1 MLLNFNAATVAPATA
16 FEVLPAGWYTGRIVD
31 TEEKPTAAGTGS
43 YLQLEIEIVAPQ
55 QFVGRK
61 LWDRLNLK
69 NPNPKAEEIAFQT
82 LSAICHAT
90 GVLQLAQ
97 SQQLHGI
104 PMEVKVGLSKPTAE
118 YPDPRNEIKGYR
130 SVQGPHFGAAPAA
143 TAAPQAMAPQPMAQ
157 PVVQPQAQP
166 AQQWQQPAAAAP
178 AAAQPVQQAPAAP
191 AAQPWAQP
199 AQAAAPAV
207 EQPVA
212 QPAAAPVAEQ
222 PAWANNA
229 PQQGAPV
236 AQQAAAAPAAGPAP
250 ELTVVQQPATDPAA
264 QQAAAAGKAPW
275 QQ

>member
-16 FEVLPAGWYTGRIVD
+16 FEVLPAGWYTGRIVA

-43 YLQLEIEIVAPQ
+43 YLQLEIEVVAPQ
-55 QFVGRK
+55 QFAGRK

-104 PMEVKVGLSKPTAE
+104 PMEVKVGLSKPTAD

-130 SVQGPHFGAAPAA
+130 SVQGTGAAPVAA
-143 TAAPQAMAPQPMAQ
+143 AAPQAMAPQPMAQ
-157 PVVQPQAQP
+157 PMAQPQAQP
-166 AQQWQQPAAAAP
+166 AQQWQQPAAVAP
-178 AAAQPVQQAPAAP
+178 AAAQPVQQAAAAP

-199 AQAAAPAV
+199 AAVAPAV

-229 PQQGAPV
+229 PQQGAPA